1 MKFNSKQ
8 LILTALTVGLCSI
21 LFMLGFKSP
30 FGSSNPKG
38 DESIVLLP
46 KFDASSYIA
55 EEKRKLSGAL
65 QDQLAELE
73 EEPNK
78 HNYIAIAAIWDSLK
92 VSYAAAAYTLKAAD
106 LDKTEFS
113 WLAAGNRFYNVANF
127 SNDSAM
133 MLDALQQAKQSYN
146 KVLELNPNNL
156 QAKTALAVC
165 IIQGDNDVM
174 KGVGLLKEV
183 VAKDSNNVQAIFT
196 LGMLSIQSNQL
207 DKAQERFEKLIKIE
221 PFNAEYY
228 FYLAEVYAKSGD
240 TKKAVKTYE
249 TCKTLVKDKEA
260 QKEIDAIIE
269 KLNKL

>member
-1 MKFNSKQ
+1 
-8 LILTALTVGLCSI
+8 
-21 LFMLGFKSP
+21 
-30 FGSSNPKG
+30 
-38 DESIVLLP
+38 
-46 KFDASSYIA
+46 
-55 EEKRKLSGAL
+55 
-65 QDQLAELE
+65 
-73 EEPNK
+73 
-78 HNYIAIAAIWDSLK
+78 
-92 VSYAAAAYTLKAAD
+92 
-106 LDKTEFS
+106 
-113 WLAAGNRFYNVANF
+113 
-127 SNDSAM
+127 M